1 MDDGAASTTTP
12 GEAAQL
18 AVAVLDAEAER
29 EAQQVVSQEEVLF
42 ATDLLPGVGE
52 DEVSLGRAVGIGGV
66 STFVVLML
74 LRSLEEL
81 ESATLSVL
89 APDLRQAFGVSNG
102 TIVFLAAASGSFLV
116 LGALPM
122 GWLADRHRRPPVIGW
137 ANLAFAAFLTL
148 CGAVTNAFQ
157 LFWARLGVGIA
168 KSNSIPV
175 QGSMIGD
182 AYPIS
187 ARGRINAWL
196 AMGSR
201 LVGVLSPVIVAGIAA
216 GVGGDDGWRWP
227 FLLLG
232 IPVAVVAVFA
242 FKLREPP
249 RGQFEK
255 QDVLGEVI
263 EDEKPAPIS
272 IEAAFARLWQ
282 IKTLKTVIV
291 AFSAIGFG
299 LFTVPVLTNLFMEE
313 EYGTKPFE
321 GGLLGTIGGV
331 GVLVVLPFGGVAY
344 DRLYRRDPARALRL
358 VGLLILPAAVLT
370 PV

>member
-1 MDDGAASTTTP
+1 MTTTP
-12 GEAAQL
+12 GDAAQL

-29 EAQQVVSQEEVLF
+29 EAQQAAAQEEVLF

-52 DEVSLGRAVGIGGV
+52 DEVSLGQAVRIGGV
-66 STFVVLML
+66 STFVVLLL

-89 APDLRQAFGVSNG
+89 APDLRHTFGVSDG
-102 TIVFLAAASGSFLV
+102 TIVFLAAASGAFLV

-122 GWLADRHRRPPVIGW
+122 GWLADRYRRPPVIGW
-137 ANLAFAAFLTL
+137 ANLAFAGFLTL

-216 GVGGDDGWRWP
+216 GRRRRRR
-227 FLLLG
+227 
-232 IPVAVVAVFA
+232 VAVAVPA
-242 FKLREPP
+242 ARHPGRGGRSVRVPAAGAAPRSVREAGRAR
-249 RGQFEK
+249 RGHRGRAAGADLDRGRVRPALADPHA
-255 QDVLGEVI
+255 QDRHRRVLGH
-263 EDEKPAPIS
+263 
-272 IEAAFARLWQ
+272 RLRS
-282 IKTLKTVIV
+282 LH
-291 AFSAIGFG
+291 
-299 LFTVPVLTNLFMEE
+299 
-313 EYGTKPFE
+313 
-321 GGLLGTIGGV
+321 
-331 GVLVVLPFGGVAY
+331 
-344 DRLYRRDPARALRL
+344 RCRC
-358 VGLLILPAAVLT
+358 
-370 PV
+370 